1 MISMMFDKKKSIHL
15 NFKIGRIS
23 PPTSVSL
30 LILTAKYKLIKIN
43 KSSYQTSNNV
53 LTKFEN
59 IRL

>member
-1 MISMMFDKKKSIHL
+1 MISMMFDKNKDIHL

-30 LILTAKYKLIKIN
+30 WILTAKNKLIKIN
-43 KSSYQTSNNV
+43 KPPYQTNNNV

-59 IRL
+59 LRL